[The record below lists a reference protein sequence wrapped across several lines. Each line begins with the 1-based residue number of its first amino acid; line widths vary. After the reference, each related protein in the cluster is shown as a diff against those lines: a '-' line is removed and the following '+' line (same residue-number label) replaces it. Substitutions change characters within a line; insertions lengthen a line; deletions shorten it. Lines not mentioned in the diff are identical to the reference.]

1 MRFERT
7 SACRKRIWAPTSP
20 MRRWATDMLTVENL
34 HAFYGKSHVLHG
46 VHFNVA
52 QGEIVALLG
61 RNGSGRSTTAKA
73 IMGMVESTGVVDW
86 KGSHTIGMKPYE
98 IAHLGIGYVPENRDI
113 FPKITV
119 HQNLMLGQKSM
130 RHNGR
135 WSFDDMYQMFP
146 RLKERQH
153 TEAGVLSGGEQQM
166 LTLCRTLMGDP
177 ELIII
182 DEPTEGLAPKIV
194 ALVGASLKTL
204 KARGVSVLLI
214 EQKLTIAMH
223 ISDRALVMGH
233 GSIVFQGTPETLRA
247 DAYVRKEWLGV

>member
-1 MRFERT
+1 
-7 SACRKRIWAPTSP
+7 
-20 MRRWATDMLTVENL
+20 MLEMNNL

-46 VHFNVA
+46 VGFHVA
-52 QGEIVALLG
+52 PGEIVALLG

-73 IMGMVESTGVVDW
+73 IMGLVDCEGEILW
-86 KGSHTIGMKPYE
+86 KGKSILGKKAFE

-113 FPKITV
+113 FPKLTV
-119 HQNLMLGQKSM
+119 HQNLMLGQKRSGQ
-130 RHNGR
+130 NGR
-135 WSFDDMYQMFP
+135 WSFDDMYDMFP

-194 ALVGASLKTL
+194 ELVGQYLQTL
-204 KARGVSVLLI
+204 KQKGISVLLI
-214 EQKLTIAMH
+214 EQKLTIAMN

-233 GSIVFQGTPETLRA
+233 GSIVFDGTPDGLRA
-247 DAYVRKEWLGV
+247 DNYIRKEWLEV